1 MENGR
6 RWGEDVSLMP
16 GWEKVGESA
25 FDALTSPLVFIPAT
39 SALLLQI
46 GDADGRLSDWAS
58 DHTPIAGSN
67 DRAKQL
73 SSDFHSSSSYAFYL
87 SILATP
93 SGNDPTTWVTSKMK
107 GAAVQG
113 GATLLGHTL
122 MNEMKETTGRERPD
136 NSDDLSFPSTMSF
149 GSAVFA
155 GFASKNIH
163 AMNVPSP
170 AKTGMNVVVHT
181 LPYAVAWERVEAKEH
196 YPSDVLAE

>member
-1 MENGR
+1 
-6 RWGEDVSLMP
+6 
-16 GWEKVGESA
+16 
-25 FDALTSPLVFIPAT
+25 
-39 SALLLQI
+39 
-46 GDADGRLSDWAS
+46 
-58 DHTPIAGSN
+58 
-67 DRAKQL
+67 
-73 SSDFHSSSSYAFYL
+73 
-87 SILATP
+87 
-93 SGNDPTTWVTSKMK
+93 MK

-196 YPSDVLAE
+196 YPSDVLAGIAFGYFTSFFFNDLFMGIDEKMNGKPEVSYNGKELFIGYCLRF